1 MRVVALG
8 HTRVGMP
15 ELSEAHGR
23 VDAGALANVPHRSDL
38 IGPASGPAVVWLED
52 EVARR
57 APATSGSRSSL
68 IASVWTSV
76 L

>member
-23 VDAGALANVPHRSDL
+23 VDAGALAGVPHRSDL
-38 IGPASGPAVVWLED
+38 IGPASGPAVVLKM
-52 EVARR
+52 RSPGG